1 MYFLIVA
8 HMKNGIDQGFR
19 QSLSY
24 PDQGVYFTSGL
35 QDVKAIVGHSA
46 EMVCKIS
53 NANYDGVWYK
63 DGKKVSMST
72 WSVHVAVGQVMLHVS

>member
-1 MYFLIVA
+1 
-8 HMKNGIDQGFR
+8 MKKVKR
-19 QSLSY
+19 QASRESVSY

-63 DGKKVSMST
+63 DGKE
-72 WSVHVAVGQVMLHVS
+72 VGIISSCTVGHE

>member
-1 MYFLIVA
+1 MENV
-8 HMKNGIDQGFR
+8 KNQASRESD
-19 QSLSY
+19 SY

-35 QDVKAIVGHSA
+35 QDAKAIVGHSA

-63 DGKKVSMST
+63 DGKE
-72 WSVHVAVGQVMLHVS
+72 VGMLI